1 MDIVLKRILSLIPK
15 KENGDYVHGAK
26 NEFTDKIGAPKNI
39 ISQWISGNVK
49 SYRNYIYQ
57 IAEAYNVSVEW
68 LKGETDEK
76 NPRPKESDG
85 DVENAI
91 KLLINAPEEKKKI
104 AAKMLKAFL
113 EE

>member
-1 MDIVLKRILSLIPK
+1 MDTTLERILSLIPQK
-15 KENGDYVHGAK
+15 DDGKFVHGSIK
-26 NEFTDKIGAPKNI
+26 EFANNVGIK
-39 ISQWISGNVK
+39 GNVVAQWLNGNSK